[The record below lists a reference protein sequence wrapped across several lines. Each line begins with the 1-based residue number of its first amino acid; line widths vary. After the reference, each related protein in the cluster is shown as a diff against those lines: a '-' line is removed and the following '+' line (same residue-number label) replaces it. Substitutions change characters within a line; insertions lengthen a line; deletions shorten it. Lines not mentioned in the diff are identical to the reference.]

1 MFNTEIKRLLIDIP
15 TKFCRNM
22 NQKFVNTILKDITND
37 FSKHHFMILKLL
49 YENEHL
55 YVTEIVDILSITK
68 PQMTASAD
76 KLIKL
81 DYVDRKHDINDR
93 RKIHLSITDR
103 GKEITDQ
110 INNNIDLQ
118 VDGILNKLSK
128 EEIKDLAV
136 GLKVLHK
143 FCSLCNNK

>member
-1 MFNTEIKRLLIDIP
+1 MFYTEIKRLLINIP

-49 YENEHL
+49 SENEHL
-55 YVTEIVDILSITK
+55 YVTEIVDTLSITK

-81 DYVDRKHDINDR
+81 GYVDRQYDIEDR
-93 RKIHLSITDR
+93 RKIYLSITNQ
-103 GKEITDQ
+103 GKEITAH
-110 INNNIDLQ
+110 IYNNIGIQIDDL
-118 VDGILNKLSK
+118 KK
-128 EEIKDLAV
+128 K
-136 GLKVLHK
+136 
-143 FCSLCNNK
+143 